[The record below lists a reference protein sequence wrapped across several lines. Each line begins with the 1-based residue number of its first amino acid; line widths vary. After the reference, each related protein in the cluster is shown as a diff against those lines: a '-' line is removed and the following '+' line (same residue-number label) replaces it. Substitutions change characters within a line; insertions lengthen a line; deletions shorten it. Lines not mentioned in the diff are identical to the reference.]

1 MEIKIKRIGYKVGT
15 VGWLAAGLQDG
26 SILITEG
33 TLKSNGNHGLW
44 LKVSGN
50 NSVSQFLASF
60 DRFGVGDELHDAAQ
74 YQTAD
79 ECNDH
84 ADREAIWTDAAW
96 DTLMAIAADW
106 CEMCNSERE
115 ADKPATLKIVHVV

>member
-15 VGWLAAGLQDG
+15 VGWLAAGLQDS
-26 SILITEG
+26 SITIIEG

-50 NSVSQFLASF
+50 NPVSQLIAAF
-60 DRFGVGDELHDAAQ
+60 DRFGIGDELRDAAQ
-74 YQTAD
+74 YQTVD
-79 ECNDH
+79 ECRDH

-96 DTLMAIAADW
+96 GTLMAIAGDW
-106 CEMCNSERE
+106 CEMCDADRD
-115 ADKPATLKIVHVV
+115 ADKPATIKIVRAE